1 MNTNPY
7 LTTKQLAAE
16 FGLSEAALKQWR
28 TKGTGPPFFQTT
40 DADQARKLYP
50 RVEVEK
56 WIEGRMVRPGRTTE
70 AER

>member
-1 MNTNPY
+1 MNTNQY

-16 FGLSEAALKQWR
+16 LGLSEAALKQWR

-56 WIEGRMVRPGRTTE
+56 WISDRMVRPGE
-70 AER
+70 DAGAER